1 MTDSNTIEHENET
14 PKEAS
19 ADRAGDLQNEEAA
32 QNAAEERAQ
41 VGENPRD
48 KAGSHAEKIVTK
60 SAFLQMGFVVLGLLC
75 VMLVVLNLVFS
86 NVTTARW
93 DLTTDK
99 QFTLSPAT
107 VELLSSLD
115 AKIAVKFF
123 LSPNLPAPDNGLHQ
137 RAKDLLSEF
146 EAASHGKF
154 SFEIVEPQSAT
165 DEEVAKGFGLRKVA
179 VSQRDESQR
188 SLRLVFK
195 GMTVIYRDRAETT
208 PEIRATDN
216 LEYLL
221 AKSIVNLTAPE
232 KKTVGILTDFG
243 GLAQSPILVDSM
255 RDVFSEVFGQRVAVA
270 GVRVDETCSIALPAT
285 KQGDSASGNAGGGP
299 IELDA
304 LVLLNLDKT
313 LTPCAQYAI
322 EQASLGGTSIAILQS
337 PSHGDYRQP
346 DQPRINVD
354 VGMNELLKN
363 TGLSLAQTLLLDR
376 AHNLTGTQF
385 TEDDAVDVSLPAL
398 PIITT
403 LDKSHP
409 MTQNLTALVL
419 PFSGTIDVDKSKI
432 APSAKLDIL
441 AQSDGDAVT
450 RPSGG
455 DIDVT
460 ALGRPRNDEVEGPHV
475 VAVALQTPL
484 ASQFKG
490 KLPNGAIESAFIE
503 KTDNARFFIVSNG
516 EFLFINKITG
526 YSDAYAKL
534 GIHLFVNATEW
545 LIQDDALM
553 KIRNR
558 SLPQMI
564 QKPDTTTQNRL
575 IRINVIGVPA
585 IVLFLMVLLRIARVR
600 HVRGLKKRYAESEK
614 KV

>member
-1 MTDSNTIEHENET
+1 
-14 PKEAS
+14 
-19 ADRAGDLQNEEAA
+19 
-32 QNAAEERAQ
+32 
-41 VGENPRD
+41 
-48 KAGSHAEKIVTK
+48 
-60 SAFLQMGFVVLGLLC
+60 
-75 VMLVVLNLVFS
+75 
-86 NVTTARW
+86 
-93 DLTTDK
+93 
-99 QFTLSPAT
+99 
-107 VELLSSLD
+107 
-115 AKIAVKFF
+115 
-123 LSPNLPAPDNGLHQ
+123 
-137 RAKDLLSEF
+137 
-146 EAASHGKF
+146 
-154 SFEIVEPQSAT
+154 
-165 DEEVAKGFGLRKVA
+165 
-179 VSQRDESQR
+179 
-188 SLRLVFK
+188 
-195 GMTVIYRDRAETT
+195 
-208 PEIRATDN
+208 
-216 LEYLL
+216 
-221 AKSIVNLTAPE
+221 
-232 KKTVGILTDFG
+232 
-243 GLAQSPILVDSM
+243 
-255 RDVFSEVFGQRVAVA
+255 
-270 GVRVDETCSIALPAT
+270 
-285 KQGDSASGNAGGGP
+285 
-299 IELDA
+299 
-304 LVLLNLDKT
+304 
-313 LTPCAQYAI
+313 
-322 EQASLGGTSIAILQS
+322 
-337 PSHGDYRQP
+337 
-346 DQPRINVD
+346 
-354 VGMNELLKN
+354 MNELLKN

-441 AQSDGDAVT
+441 DQSDGDAVT

-460 ALGRPRNDEVEGPHV
+460 AIGRPRNDEVEGPHV

-516 EFLFINKITG
+516 EFLFMNKITG

-564 QKPDTTTQNRL
+564 QKPDTATQNRL